1 MILIKSPTSSPG
13 SRHKVFIK
21 TVTPKNNL
29 YRWQTIS
36 KKKPSGR
43 SNFNGI
49 LVYSKNSKALKKSI
63 NILQKKFITKQWG
76 VFINFLH
83 YFNNKTYCGLIKYA
97 NGSYANIALTHGM
110 LPGDIIK
117 CTNMRISRFTRYNLG
132 DTVLLFWLNRR
143 HVFYNVFLFHKSKVI
158 FAKSAGTFCSMVSN
172 DTEKNYAKLKLPS
185 GDNKV
190 IFNQTFVTLGRN
202 SNILQNSV
210 VFGKAGDV
218 RKNGFKSSVRGV
230 AMNPV
235 DHPHGGRTKTN
246 SPEKTPWGK
255 VAKHNK

>member
-13 SRHKVFIK
+13 SRHKVHIK
-21 TVTPKNNL
+21 TITTKNNTFK
-29 YRWQTIS
+29 WQTIT

-43 SNFNGI
+43 SNVNGI
-49 LVYSKNSKALKKSI
+49 LVYSKNSKSLKKSA
-63 NILQKKFITKQWG
+63 NVLCKKFLIKHHG

-97 NGSYANIALTHGM
+97 NGSYSNINLTHGL
-110 LPGDIIK
+110 LPGSLIK
-117 CTNMRISRFTRYNLG
+117 CTNMKISRFTRYNLG

-143 HVFYNVFLFHKSKVI
+143 HVFYNVFLFFKNKVI
-158 FAKSAGTFCSMVSN
+158 FSKAAGTFCCMVSN
-172 DTEKNYAKLKLPS
+172 DMEKNYAKLKLPS
-185 GDNKV
+185 GDFKV

-202 SNILQNSV
+202 SNILQKSIIY
-210 VFGKAGDV
+210 GKAGDV
-218 RKNGFKSSVRGV
+218 RKNGFKPSVRGV

-255 VAKHNK
+255 VAKRNK